1 MKYNSYICWMSDKV
15 IYSSIETM
23 FNAVNTCI
31 SSGRFMQT
39 FEMLDIIEDF
49 LNEINPKLNLERT
62 NMVNDK
68 IKISI
73 NYIRHQNDYIPI
85 EINNRLD
92 DFQKG

>member
-1 MKYNSYICWMSDKV
+1 MSDKV

>member
-1 MKYNSYICWMSDKV
+1 MNDKV

-39 FEMLDIIEDF
+39 FESLDLIEDF
-49 LNEINPKLNLERT
+49 LNEISPKLERT
-62 NMVNDK
+62 KINDK

-73 NYIRHQNDYIPI
+73 NYIRHQNEYIPQ
-85 EINNRLD
+85 EINNRLNE
-92 DFQKG
+92 FIK

>member
-1 MKYNSYICWMSDKV
+1 MSDKV

-39 FEMLDIIEDF
+39 FESLDLIEDF
-49 LNEINPKLNLERT
+49 LNEISPKLERT
-62 NMVNDK
+62 KINDK

-73 NYIRHQNDYIPI
+73 NYIRHQNEYIPQ
-85 EINNRLD
+85 EINNRLNE
-92 DFQKG
+92 FIK